1 MKPRRII
8 ALENGAGGPP
18 AQLFEPASAHRRRSS
33 SASYLPIPASLRGLR
48 WSSATKVVPTPW
60 HGALGEAL
68 PRRVA
73 RCSGPTPEDVVD
85 RERRQHRVLFD
96 DNLEAMPIEELGE
109 SLEAPGAVVRF
120 NDDLLHLR
128 IALAGVVPM

>member
-1 MKPRRII
+1 MPLQELKHLS
-8 ALENGAGGPP
+8 AE
-18 AQLFEPASAHRRRSS
+18 AHRDLDL
-33 SASYLPIPASLRGLR
+33 APHVFILGGIPTVCNRGVFDAAWSL
-48 WSSATKVVPTPW
+48 A
-60 HGALGEAL
+60 
-68 PRRVA
+68 RRVA

-128 IALAGVVPM
+128 IALAGVVPMKRMVQY